1 MDSLPNST
9 VKRTK
14 HAALARPDLGEFSR
28 HELAILGAPCG
39 DIQVLVARLLP
50 HLAPALRVAYVDA
63 DHAASD
69 AATEAHDLLATEPH
83 PAPHVAENGLSAELV
98 DKITHRQL
106 NLTRVLDKFSQPE
119 LLAHES
125 VVLVNGNHFRA
136 RQQVV
141 IVDPRKPLDKKLDRL
156 TDVRLILLAE
166 GQADL
171 PVVLAE
177 HLSAAPLPPVLR
189 LTDLVGIA
197 TFIRQWY
204 LLAVPVL
211 RGLVLAGGR
220 SERMRIDKGALHYH
234 ALDQRQHTA
243 ALLDEFCPDV
253 RVSVRPDQAADL
265 PAGLVPLPDTFLNL
279 GPLGGLLSAFQA
291 DPNAAWLVLACDLP
305 FLTRTTLEFLVTHRQ
320 PARTATALHSPWND
334 FPEPLVTIWEPR
346 SYGQLLRFLSL
357 GYSCPRK
364 ALINSDIELL
374 APPVPAELRN
384 VNTPEERA
392 AAQRELIG

>member
-1 MDSLPNST
+1 MDSLPTST
-9 VKRTK
+9 IKRFK
-14 HAALARPDLGEFSR
+14 HAALTRPDVGDFGR

-39 DIQVLVARLLP
+39 DIQKLVARLLP
-50 HLAPALRVAYVDA
+50 LLAPPLRVAYVDA
-63 DHAASD
+63 DHAAGD
-69 AATEAHDLLATEPH
+69 AAGSEEAAVSTAKPLPY
-83 PAPHVAENGLSAELV
+83 VAENALSAELV

-106 NLTRVLDKFSQPE
+106 NLTRALDRFTQPE

-166 GQADL
+166 GQTEL
-171 PVVLAE
+171 PAVLAE
-177 HLSAAPLPPVLR
+177 HLSAAPLPPMLR
-189 LTDLVGIA
+189 LAETEKIA
-197 TFIRQWY
+197 AFLRQWY
-204 LLAVPVL
+204 QLAVPVL

-220 SERMRIDKGALHYH
+220 SERMQTDKGKLHYH
-234 ALDQRQHTA
+234 DLDQRQHTA
-243 ALLDEFCPDV
+243 ALLAEFCPDV

-265 PAGLVPLPDTFLNL
+265 PTGLAPLPDTFLGL
-279 GPLGGLLSAFQA
+279 GPLGGILSAFQA

-305 FLTRTTLEFLVTHRQ
+305 LLTRTTLEFLVGNRQ
-320 PARTATALHSPWND
+320 PNRFATALQSPWND

-346 SYGQLLRFLSL
+346 AYGELLRFLSL

-364 ALINSDIELL
+364 ALINSDTAVL
-374 APPVPAELRN
+374 APPVPEELRN

-392 AAQRELIG
+392 AAETALQGG